1 VNVPAERPAFE
12 VWPTVFKV
20 KREKRNAPPLD
31 SDKKPRGKKQQRK
44 GGMFLISPS
53 TVLPPRPP
61 RPPRVMPAGRRI
73 GRGIDGDSE
82 GDHDHDDGGPP
93 SPVSPAGIF
102 VPWEDESEIGEGE
115 DPDGSQASG
124 ATTPVAGGAETP
136 RASVDG
142 GSGATTPVG
151 GGAET
156 PRAASPT
163 VDGDTAGS
171 EDFLSDD
178 YMSVEADSPKVDGSD
193 NSSGDDSDGGGPSRA
208 PKVKR
213 GEQWPPGTDSIWKLA
228 RISRKGKFVGW
239 GGTCACHVNL
249 TEVEKRT
256 TCKKQFT
263 TPKDMSDEEARLCIL
278 RWLIAGL
285 EIPEDDPKGRKRHL
299 NKNPR
304 MLRVQSEAELVTIG
318 QAAWSAKKQTFLAS
332 SFSLN

>member
-163 VDGDTAGS
+163 VDGDTADS

-178 YMSVEADSPKVDGSD
+178 YMSIEADS
-193 NSSGDDSDGGGPSRA
+193 

-299 NKNPR
+299 KQNPR

-318 QAAWSAKKQTFLAS
+318 QAAWSAKNKHSLLRRFL
-332 SFSLN
+332 